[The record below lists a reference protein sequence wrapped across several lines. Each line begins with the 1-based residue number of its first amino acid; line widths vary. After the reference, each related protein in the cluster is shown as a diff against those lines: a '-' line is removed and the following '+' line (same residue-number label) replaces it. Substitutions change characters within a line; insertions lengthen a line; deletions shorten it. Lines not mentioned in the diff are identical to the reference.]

1 MFKNGKLKFKEE
13 KRGGKR
19 KKTPQNCKSPTQ
31 RQRFMTTV
39 KSVTEKKKGQKL
51 IRFHNANN
59 IDNDGGWGG
68 KRKSKRI
75 YRKSQNIKIINVFLE
90 SLLSESF
97 LSLGVTVHLTPP
109 RMLSITVLISG
120 PAVGAAQIL
129 VWSYSYVFLPPMST
143 AIRTSAF
150 SFVGAL
156 NDL

>member
-1 MFKNGKLKFKEE
+1 
-13 KRGGKR
+13 
-19 KKTPQNCKSPTQ
+19 
-31 RQRFMTTV
+31 MTTV

-97 LSLGVTVHLTPP
+97 LSLGVTVHLTSLGCPP
-109 RMLSITVLISG
+109 TLLISAPLLWG
-120 PAVGAAQIL
+120 QL
-129 VWSYSYVFLPPMST
+129 RF
-143 AIRTSAF
+143 
-150 SFVGAL
+150 
-156 NDL
+156 